1 MDRTPPAESTQP
13 IPSHFVEELIH
24 GRQNFTPRR
33 LIEPGPSPS
42 QLDALM
48 VAAAAAPDHG
58 ELTPWRFILIPEPQ
72 RQALGDVFRAALLE
86 RDSAATPQQQLDAS
100 EKARRAPCLLL
111 AVVDLAPKDKPVP
124 DVERMVSLG
133 CATQNMLLM
142 ARAMGYGSGLSSGKA
157 LESVALRRAFG
168 LSEHERAAC
177 FVSFG
182 TVSTARPVRSNRPTP
197 TLIMSVFGA

>member
-1 MDRTPPAESTQP
+1 M
-13 IPSHFVEELIH
+13 EELIQ

-42 QLDALM
+42 RLDALM
-48 VAAAAAPDHG
+48 GAAAAAPDHG

-72 RQALGDVFRAALLE
+72 RQALGDEVRAALLE
-86 RDSAATPQQQLDAS
+86 RDSAATPKQQLDVS
-100 EKARRAPCLLL
+100 EKARHAPCHLL
-111 AVVDLAPKDKPVP
+111 AVVDLAPRSKPVP

-133 CATQNMLLM
+133 CAIQNMLLM

-157 LESVALRRAFG
+157 LESASLRLAFG

-182 TVSTARPVRSNRPTP
+182 TVSKSRPVRSNRPTP